1 MRRKAESDPDMKRS
15 QAIYIDLEQRDNQ
28 PRAEKIQPVPWK
40 ILSALYQTLASPWPK
55 SSTYQAD
62 NNEISCK
69 SSHTVAARKIQWCE
83 S

>member
-40 ILSALYQTLASPWPK
+40 ILSALYQTLASP
-55 SSTYQAD
+55 
-62 NNEISCK
+62 
-69 SSHTVAARKIQWCE
+69 
-83 S
+83 